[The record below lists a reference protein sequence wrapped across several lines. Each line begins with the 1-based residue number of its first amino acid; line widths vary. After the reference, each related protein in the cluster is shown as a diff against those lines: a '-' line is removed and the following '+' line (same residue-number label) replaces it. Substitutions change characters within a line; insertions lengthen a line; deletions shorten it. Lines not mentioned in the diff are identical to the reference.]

1 MIRNEFGSDFHTFL
15 NSNLFF
21 ERSSEFFPIDC
32 KFTFSGRTA
41 LYSILQQGISCYNWK
56 RFYVPSYYCH
66 EVYDFIKGLDIEI
79 VQYHCLPCTADFN
92 IKSIEDKVDS
102 VILVVD
108 YFGINKIKTDKLKN
122 AFIIEDLTHNLK
134 SCVLSTADYTF
145 GSLRKV
151 LPIGVGGFLFSNKGL
166 DLPFLDSSLFAETV
180 AYKKISGMYLKK
192 LYLEGNSTL
201 PKSVF
206 RELLISAEESFNKI
220 ETISS
225 LPKVV
230 QGELDSLDID
240 KIISIKQNNIKYAKS
255 LLVKSNKY
263 SLLSSEYDSDFA
275 LIFLFEKSLE
285 RDKLK
290 IFLVENNIY
299 PIVLWPNQMNEDID
313 YQNRILFIH
322 MDFRHSIMD
331 IKYIINKINSFF
343 RNV

>member
-1 MIRNEFGSDFHTFL
+1 MNNKEFGSDFYTVFNNYL
-15 NSNLFF
+15 PNNKDV
-21 ERSSEFFPIDC
+21 FPEDC
-32 KFTFSGRTA
+32 VFTFSGRTA
-41 LYSILQQGISCYNWK
+41 LYSILKQGISCYNWK
-56 RFYVPSYYCH
+56 RFYVPSYYCY

-79 VQYHCLPCTADFN
+79 IQYKCSPCTVDFS
-92 IKSIEDKVDS
+92 IESIEDKVDS
-102 VILVVD
+102 VILIVD
-108 YFGINKIKTDKLKN
+108 YFGINKIKTDNLKD
-122 AFIIEDLTHNLK
+122 AFVIEDLTHNLK

-151 LPIGVGGFLFSNKGL
+151 LPIGVGGFLFSNQGL
-166 DLPFLDSSLFAETV
+166 ELPFLDSSLFAETV

-192 LYLEGNSTL
+192 LYLEGNLNL

-206 RELLISAEESFNKI
+206 RELLVSSEESFEHL

-230 QGELDSLDID
+230 KGELENLDIA
-240 KIISIKQNNIKYAKS
+240 KIISIKQNNIKYAKKI
-255 LLVKSNKY
+255 LVKSSKY
-263 SLLSSEYDSDFA
+263 SLLTSEYNSDFA
-275 LIFLFEKSLE
+275 LIFLFEKSFE

-290 IFLVENNIY
+290 TFLIENNIY
-299 PIVLWPNQMNEDID
+299 PIVLWPNQKNEDID